1 MRSWTGVL
9 DGLFFSLSPLWRL
22 LIIALLM
29 ALMIIVSR
37 RKRFLTWGGCAAAA
51 LLGLVVMYI
60 SGISGIV
67 LLLFFFLS
75 SSIVSHLSRR
85 LDYIAEKGDER
96 DMMQVAAN
104 GIPAALSILLYRI
117 SPYPEAF
124 IIAFAAAIAE
134 AEADTFSGEIGRLS
148 HSDPVSILTFTKVP
162 KGLSGGITAL
172 GLAAGAASSFL
183 IALLF
188 MGTFGCTL
196 SSLLI
201 IASSGFLGSVFDSLL
216 GASIQVQYRR
226 EDGSITEKAEEDG
239 RRNERARG
247 IKWLDNDMVN
257 LLSGLFSVSI
267 AIALSFLG

>member
-85 LDYIAEKGDER
+85 LDYIAEKGGER

-188 MGTFGCTL
+188 MGTFGSTF

-216 GASIQVQYRR
+216 GASLQVQYRR